1 MLSVEWSQVDR
12 TICNL
17 QNSLRGFPLPCP
29 SGLYFLLLSHL
40 CIFFNILKGCFHIFS
55 LGQHSSLGK
64 PIWPP
69 LSTLSLVLFLFL
81 LSTDSVYH
89 YILGSLCTLVQFDFH
104 PWKQLPYITEPSLP
118 LRVWGHDV
126 VFLRGGMRSL
136 WVTCDDT
143 VFHFLDLSQEQIL
156 YVDKNQSPQK
166 ISLFIH

>member
-1 MLSVEWSQVDR
+1 MLSEVKLTGGFAISKTRYVDFL
-12 TICNL
+12 CHAL
-17 QNSLRGFPLPCP
+17 QDSIFSYFPI
-29 SGLYFLLLSHL
+29 YVF
-40 CIFFNILKGCFHIFS
+40 FFNILKGCFHIFS